1 MHVVLTG
8 ATGLIGSAVVPQLVE
23 RGDRVTA
30 LVRSEEAAAKA
41 QAAGATAAVVD
52 FGDVMAIAE
61 AFRPA
66 DAVIH
71 LAAAG
76 DDAEAFDRR
85 VAEAAVGALGGTGK
99 PYVHTG
105 GVWVYGPGDDLTE
118 ETPYDAPAI
127 TAWRLGVIES
137 LEAEDLALTVLHPGI
152 VYGDGGSGIPQ
163 VLAGQPRTDD
173 GALTTLGSGVQHW
186 TTIHVDDL
194 AALYVAVV
202 SSGTGH
208 DATLYIPAPAH
219 PGETGFFADANHGEL
234 WVGSRG
240 AKGASEAATRNSSGC
255 EAGAW
260 NWATGAGESSRQEL
274 HTRWRRRKHSPSP
287 DHFFDAD
294 QTQQSRNT
302 IELSPLYPCGIVP
315 STSLFV
321 RGNGAAWRICQQGRR
336 LRCLLS
342 RPAGLSTRHPQVA
355 IAPTLPSTSLILGRP
370 RLLLQQG
377 DKVVYLRSTGCPST
391 YRSGCTRATYTGFI
405 CSTWR

>member
-23 RGDRVTA
+23 RGHRVTA

-41 QAAGATAAVVD
+41 QASGATGTVVD
-52 FGDVMAIAE
+52 FGEVMAIAE

-71 LAAAG
+71 LAADG

-137 LEAEDLALTVLHPGI
+137 LEQEDLALTVLHPGI

-163 VLAGQPRTDD
+163 ILRGQPRTDD
-173 GALTTLGSGVQHW
+173 GGLTTLGSGVQHW

-208 DATLYIPAPAH
+208 GALLGVSGTNPTVAELSGAVAGGAGVVAEDPSETKARL
-219 PGETGFFADANHGEL
+219 GEGFA
-234 WVGSRG
+234 
-240 AKGASEAATRNSSGC
+240 EALLLDQQ
-255 EAGAW
+255 
-260 NWATGAGESSRQEL
+260 ATGAKARSIGGWAP
-274 HTRWRRRKHSPSP
+274 T
-287 DHFFDAD
+287 
-294 QTQQSRNT
+294 
-302 IELSPLYPCGIVP
+302 
-315 STSLFV
+315 
-321 RGNGAAWRICQQGRR
+321 
-336 LRCLLS
+336 
-342 RPAGLSTRHPQVA
+342 RPALVDE
-355 IAPTLPSTSLILGRP
+355 LGR
-370 RLLLQQG
+370 
-377 DKVVYLRSTGCPST
+377 S
-391 YRSGCTRATYTGFI
+391 
-405 CSTWR
+405 